1 MPSACAERGPTS
13 SPISKPAR
21 EWTRSSN
28 GSATPCFLNRE
39 RNPERVGRDGFLRL
53 RFARSGEGTILVQSR
68 FSLPLQA
75 LTPLTLADGA
85 SYLMLLNPTG
95 GVLGGDRLATEI
107 VQEAGTHVCLT
118 TPSATRIYRT
128 AEKPAILETMIHLGE
143 GATLEY
149 FPDHV
154 IPHAGSALRQSL
166 RIEMAGGSRAIILD
180 SMASGRVAHGESWN
194 FTEMDSRT
202 EVRLCDRPVYIN
214 RTKIV
219 PARKRPNQLGM
230 MEEFDYM
237 SCMGLFADEFTRW
250 NEVSAALNEELR
262 SMPDVHGGA
271 TLVSRGGCVVRILAR
286 SATDMTLANKTL
298 WDAARKLM
306 AGLPPF
312 DQRKY

>member
-1 MPSACAERGPTS
+1 M
-13 SPISKPAR
+13 
-21 EWTRSSN
+21 
-28 GSATPCFLNRE
+28 
-39 RNPERVGRDGFLRL
+39 NPERVGRDGFLRL
-53 RFARSGEGTILVQSR
+53 RFARSGESTILAQSR

-95 GVLGGDRLATEI
+95 GVLGGDHLVTDI

-128 AEKPAILETMIHLGE
+128 AEKPAILETVIHLGE

-166 RIEMAGGSRAIILD
+166 RIEMARGSRAIILD
-180 SMASGRVAHGESWN
+180 SMASGRVAHGERWS

-202 EVRLCDRPVYIN
+202 EVFACGRPAYIN
-214 RTKIV
+214 RTRIV
-219 PARKRPNQLGM
+219 PAEKRPDRIGW

-237 SCMGLFADEFTRW
+237 SCMGLFADGFTRW
-250 NEVSAALNEELR
+250 KEVSAALNEELKSVPNVR
-262 SMPDVHGGA
+262 GGA
-271 TLVSRGGCVVRILAR
+271 TLLSRGGCVVRFLAR
-286 SATDMTLANKTL
+286 SASDMTLANKKL
-298 WDAARKLM
+298 WDAAREQL

-312 DQRKY
+312 DHRKY

>member
-1 MPSACAERGPTS
+1 M
-13 SPISKPAR
+13 KQVK
-21 EWTRSSN
+21 
-28 GSATPCFLNRE
+28 

-53 RFARSGEGTILVQSR
+53 RFARSGASTILAQSR

-95 GVLGGDRLATEI
+95 GVLGGDHLVTEI

-128 AEKPAILETMIHLGE
+128 AEKPAILETVIRLGE

-166 RIEMAGGSRAIILD
+166 RIEMARGSRAIILD
-180 SMASGRVAHGESWN
+180 SMASGRVAHGERWS

-202 EVRLCDRPVYIN
+202 EVYACGRPAYIN
-214 RTKIV
+214 RTRIV
-219 PARKRPNQLGM
+219 PATKRPDQLGW

-237 SCMGLFADEFTRW
+237 SCMGLFADGFTRW
-250 NEVSAALNEELR
+250 KEVSAAMNEELKSVPQCSRR
-262 SMPDVHGGA
+262 SQLCFRGA
-271 TLVSRGGCVVRILAR
+271 
-286 SATDMTLANKTL
+286 
-298 WDAARKLM
+298 AAWCDFWR
-306 AGLPPF
+306 APRPT
-312 DQRKY
+312 